1 MRMMRPVAVI
11 RLSAALGEILM
22 PLRQGSPLEGDV
34 MVPVC
39 GYYSWKMTR

>member
-22 PLRQGSPLEGDV
+22 PQRKGAMPGA
-34 MVPVC
+34 MVWFR
-39 GYYSWKMTR
+39 YAATTRGR